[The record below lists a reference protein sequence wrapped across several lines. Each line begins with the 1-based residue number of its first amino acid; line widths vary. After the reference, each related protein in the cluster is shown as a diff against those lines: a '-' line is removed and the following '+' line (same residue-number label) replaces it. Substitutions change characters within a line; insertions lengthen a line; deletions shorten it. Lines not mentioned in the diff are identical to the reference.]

1 MHKIK
6 QTIFISPDEVREYGL
21 SAPMAGNP
29 VYITEEDNFLVPRLG
44 SDLYYEISKDRRE
57 ILCIRDL
64 ISRNTIVLGTV
75 TPPEPPKDSSKDYGI
90 VPNNRKVKPP
100 VVDNRNWIQKLFCCN
115 PDDYLK

>member
-29 VYITEEDNFLVPRLG
+29 IYITEEDNFLVPRLG
-44 SDLYYEISKDRRE
+44 SELYYEITKNRRE
-57 ILCIRDL
+57 ILCLRDL

-75 TPPEPPKDSSKDYGI
+75 TPPAEPPKDSSKDYSI
-90 VPNNRKVKPP
+90 AHKSWFSYWDKN
-100 VVDNRNWIQKLFCCN
+100 
-115 PDDYLK
+115 

>member
-6 QTIFISPDEVREYGL
+6 QTIFISHDEVREYGL

-44 SDLYYEISKDRRE
+44 SELYYEITKNRRE

-64 ISRNTIVLGTV
+64 ISSNTITLEVKKDVVDSIVKTY
-75 TPPEPPKDSSKDYGI
+75 EKDIKDSSAVSGYGSLLG
-90 VPNNRKVKPP
+90 N
-100 VVDNRNWIQKLFCCN
+100 LFG
-115 PDDYLK
+115 LFRR

>member
-6 QTIFISPDEVREYGL
+6 QTIFISHDEVREYGL

-44 SDLYYEISKDRRE
+44 SELYYEITKNRRE

-64 ISRNTIVLGTV
+64 ISSNTITLEV
-75 TPPEPPKDSSKDYGI
+75 
-90 VPNNRKVKPP
+90 KVKPP
-100 VVDNRNWIQKLFCCN
+100 VVDKRNWIEKIFCYN
-115 PDDYLK
+115 PDDPDYGPIF